1 MMNTGGF
8 SMFLSK
14 LDSLSDALNLILS
27 HQKTT
32 DVEEIPIVEAHKR
45 VLAEDI
51 VAFHDSPPFD
61 KSAMDGFAVIAEN
74 TFGASQSA
82 PKSLKI
88 IDAIGAGDFSPKTVS
103 EGEAVL
109 IATGAPVPEGANA
122 VIMKEYTTEDGD
134 DLTIYSQVTPGENV
148 SPKAEDIKKGEKILS
163 ENTFIR
169 YQEMGLI
176 ASAGYSTIKVY
187 KKPRIKVIIT
197 GNELV
202 EPTKEEIDKGKIIN
216 SNKFTIKSMI
226 EDSGAICEISHAGD
240 TFEEV
245 REKIE
250 DMTSLTN
257 EETEEVLAKISEIE
271 KVLEAS
277 NDFDVI
283 MTTGGTAIS
292 KGDVVLD
299 VVDDIGEIL
308 FHGVS
313 IRPGKPIGAG
323 IVNDKMVFT
332 FSGQPVAA
340 MTQFDIFAR
349 KYLFEMQGRSFDFHI
364 VKRQSQ
370 LKIPSQLGR
379 TDFIRAFSDDDFAR
393 HVLNRGSGIIRSMV
407 EANSYII
414 IDENDEGYQKGD
426 MVNVVFFDSLLW

>member
-1 MMNTGGF
+1 
-8 SMFLSK
+8 MFLSK
-14 LDSLSDALNLILS
+14 LDSLSSALKLIS
-27 HQKTT
+27 DNQKYTGI
-32 DVEEIPIVEAHKR
+32 EEISIHDCHKR
-45 VLAEDI
+45 VLAED
-51 VAFHDSPPFD
+51 VKAFHNSPQFD
-61 KSAMDGFAVIAEN
+61 KSAMDGFAVIGEN

-82 PKSLKI
+82 PKQLKI
-88 IDAIGAGDFSPKTVS
+88 IDAIGAGDFSDKTI
-103 EGEAVL
+103 GENEAIV
-109 IATGAPVPEGANA
+109 IATGAPIPEGANA
-122 VIMKEYTTEDGD
+122 VIMKEYTTTDGD

-148 SPKAEDIKKGEKILS
+148 SPKAEDIKKGETILS
-163 ENTFIR
+163 KNTFIR

-176 ASAGYSTIKVY
+176 ASAGYDKVKVF
-187 KKPRIKVIIT
+187 KKPKIKVIIT

-202 EPTKEEIDKGKIIN
+202 EPTKEEIDKAKIIN
-216 SNKFTIKSMI
+216 SNQFTINAMI
-226 EDSGAICEISHAGD
+226 EDSGAVCDISHAGD

-245 REKIE
+245 REA
-250 DMTSLTN
+250 M
-257 EETEEVLAKISEIE
+257 
-271 KVLEAS
+271 LEAS
-277 NDFDVI
+277 KDYDVI

-308 FHGVS
+308 FHGVA

-349 KYLFEMQGRSFDFHI
+349 KYLFEMQGRSFDFSI
-364 VKRQSQ
+364 VKKVSQ
-370 LKIPSQLGR
+370 LKVPSQLGR
-379 TDFIRAFSDDDFAR
+379 TDFIRSFTDEDYTR

-414 IDENDEGYQKGD
+414 IDENDEGYQKD
-426 MVNVVFFDSLLW
+426 DIVDVVFFDSLLW